1 MLSILNDKG
10 SHGRSYKDDARAYL
24 GVSKF
29 VLPDSSPLIDD
40 GGFYAP
46 ACEQYVFSITGT
58 LPLDQTDPNVT
69 SLLYTA
75 SLSLL
80 LLHIADSVW
89 QSHVVNERGPDFSVE
104 INTKKLDEIKAQFS
118 AVFLDALEQLGV
130 ETPSVP
136 VLSVASGSVNADM
149 ADRPDPAL

>member
-1 MLSILNDKG
+1 MLSILNNK
-10 SHGRSYKDDARAYL
+10 SAHGRSYKDDARAYL
-24 GVSKF
+24 GVSRF

-46 ACEQYVFSITGT
+46 ASEQYVLSAVSYAVSNQSDT
-58 LPLDQTDPNVT
+58 QTIG
-69 SLLYTA
+69 LLYNA
-75 SLSLL
+75 CLSLL

-104 INTKKLDEIKAQFS
+104 INLKKLSELKAQFA
-118 AVFLDALEQLGV
+118 AVFLDALENLGV
-130 ETPSVP
+130 EAPSVP

-149 ADRPDPAL
+149 ALRPDPAL